1 MLCARRIAAEKW
13 DAARAV
19 LRCKRVSHQ
28 ASKREGGR
36 WLPSA
41 ITQPFRNQEAQGK
54 IEYLRKLLYRAL
66 RQNVGLSLSD
76 PGLPTTVLTRMMGR
90 KCSEL

>member
-1 MLCARRIAAEKW
+1 MCEAHRCREVGCSPCCAALQKGE
-13 DAARAV
+13 
-19 LRCKRVSHQ
+19 SSGQ
-28 ASKREGGR
+28 QEGGR
-36 WLPSA
+36 KWLPSA

-54 IEYLRKLLYRAL
+54 IEYLRKLLYLAL